1 MVFGAHR
8 PIGTVSSIA
17 LSSKLPLN
25 PGKTRC
31 GRRKGFG
38 KSPTI
43 GERPGTG
50 RGGYTAFHASSLDA
64 AGFEGDKEAFLG
76 VYGELSRPAA
86 VERGVLSNSYGKWTD
101 AIGSIHVKLKI
112 PAGESR
118 QASFVLGAVE
128 AGL

>member
-1 MVFGAHR
+1 
-8 PIGTVSSIA
+8 
-17 LSSKLPLN
+17 
-25 PGKTRC
+25 
-31 GRRKGFG
+31 
-38 KSPTI
+38 
-43 GERPGTG
+43 
-50 RGGYTAFHASSLDA
+50 
-64 AGFEGDKEAFLG
+64 

-128 AGL
+128 AGLEDEARALIARYRDVNEAARAVERASRFWSDLLEPHESGRRMRRST